1 MKVTIVGGGSWGLGL
16 AKVLADNHHDV
27 LVYDVNEAIVKAI
40 NEEHLCVQLKMPIPK
55 AIRATHVMSEAMRF
69 SDVLLYVV
77 PTKVLRPAIEASIPY
92 ITQPKLFINAAK
104 GIEPETF
111 MRISEI
117 FEDMVPASYLRGFVA
132 LSGPSH
138 AEEVIQGM
146 TTVVTC
152 ASQNPVHAT
161 YVQTMFHNQDYFRV
175 YTSQDLIG
183 VELGGSIKNAFALAA
198 GILRGMG
205 AGDNAVAALM
215 ARGLVEMERY
225 FLYFGAS
232 SETLMGLSGVGDLIV
247 TCMSPHSRN
256 FQAGYQI
263 GSGKDLKAT
272 LEGMTMVVEGIRTAE
287 ACYQLAQ
294 KENLDSPIIEAL
306 YQVVFHQVSPQQAMS
321 DLLHR
326 ASKPET
332 RVKKT

>member
-1 MKVTIVGGGSWGLGL
+1 MKITIVGGGSWGLSL
-16 AKVLADNHHDV
+16 AKVLADNHHQV
-27 LVYDVNEAIVKAI
+27 LVYDVSEKIVKTI
-40 NEEHLCVQLKMPIPK
+40 NEDHLCLQLNAPIPEV
-55 AIRATHVMSEAMRF
+55 ILATNDIKQAMRF
-69 SDVLLYVV
+69 SDVLLFVV
-77 PTKVLRPAIEASIPY
+77 PTKVLRQAISDCLPY
-92 ITQPKLFINAAK
+92 IDQPKLIINAAK

-111 MRISEI
+111 VRISEI
-117 FEDMVPASYLRGFVA
+117 FKAMVPAPFLRGFVT

-152 ASQNPVHAT
+152 ASDNPVHAT

-175 YTSQDLIG
+175 YTSSDLIG

-205 AGDNAVAALM
+205 AGDNALAALM
-215 ARGLVEMERY
+215 ARGLVEMQRY
-225 FLYFGAS
+225 FMYFNAAP
-232 SETLMGLSGVGDLIV
+232 ETLMGLSGVGDLIV

-294 KENLDSPIIEAL
+294 KEDIDSPIIEAL
-306 YQVVFHQVSPQQAMS
+306 YDVVFRQNSPQQAMS

-326 ASKPET
+326 SSKAEAW
-332 RVKKT
+332 VKKP